1 MSNSEK
7 IVGVKELRE
16 NLDEYIAKIAQG
28 NSFVVVRRS
37 EPVFIIAPVD
47 DESAWEEV
55 VDFTKIK
62 KGGVKIEEILA
73 RI

>member
-1 MSNSEK
+1 MSNLEK

-16 NLDEYIAKIAQG
+16 NLADFITKVAQG

-37 EPVFIIAPVD
+37 QPVFSINPVD
-47 DESAWEEV
+47 HESMWEEV

-62 KGGVKIEEILA
+62 RGGVKIEEILA
-73 RI
+73 RL